1 MSTKKKPRK
10 RKPSTKKRTPK
21 KVKSGGRKA
30 PKYKVDDAK
39 VQRSIQNIFEAEQ
52 ARSVGPKITLEQ
64 LKRQV
69 EAYEDV
75 AKEVLMLDEDK
86 VRASI
91 EIIITK
97 VATSILKENGLSYSV
112 PSRSSNNQKYVAE
125 LDRIVLLGRVTE
137 RVFSNVK
144 ATRKTAITT
153 RILQLVYEICSK
165 RIHVTKRDL
174 FYTDVKLFIKQ
185 DESDNVLDDLAT
197 MVGCTRSSLNVVAS
211 EKGVVLGQIQFKEAG
226 DDIDCTKMG
235 IGGKSIPPFIDRI
248 THIRGTAKFILLV
261 EKDAAF
267 MRLAED
273 RFYNKYHCII
283 ITAKGQPDVATRL
296 FLRKIKDTL
305 KIPVLGLV
313 DSDPYGLKILSVY
326 MTGSKNMSYDSAHLT
341 TPDIKWLGV
350 RPSDLETY
358 NIPEQCRLDMT
369 EHDMRTGRDLMKEEF
384 IIKNPDWLRELELML
399 KMKKK
404 AEIQALSNFGFQYL
418 TEEYLP
424 RKLAEQDWF

>member
-1 MSTKKKPRK
+1 MKKN
-10 RKPSTKKRTPK
+10 TKKRKKSAGEGKKSKKAASKANIYK
-21 KVKSGGRKA
+21 KVNHK
-30 PKYKVDDAK
+30 KVLK
-39 VQRSIQNIFEAEQ
+39 EIEKMFKKERSKENS
-52 ARSVGPKITLEQ
+52 RTVTLEQ
-64 LKRQV
+64 LKREV
-69 EAYEDV
+69 DEYENV
-75 AKEVLMLDEDK
+75 AKEVLMMNEDR
-86 VRASI
+86 VRATI

-97 VATSILKENGLSYSV
+97 VAESILAEQGFSYTV
-112 PSRSSNNQKYVAE
+112 PSRSANNQKYVHE
-125 LDRIVLLGRVTE
+125 LDRIVLLDKVSKRI
-137 RVFSNVK
+137 FSNIK

-153 RILQLVYEICSK
+153 RILQLIYEICSK
-165 RIHVTKRDL
+165 KIHVTKRDL

-185 DESDNVLDDLAT
+185 DESDGVLDDLAT

-211 EKGVVLGQIQFKEAG
+211 EKGVVLGQIKFKEAG

-235 IGGKSIPPFIDRI
+235 IGGKGIPPFIDRI
-248 THIRGTAKFILLV
+248 TNIEGAAKFILLI

-273 RFYNKYHCII
+273 RFYNKYPCII

-296 FLRKIKDTL
+296 FLKKIKTVL

-358 NIPEQCRLDMT
+358 NIPDQCRLDMT
-369 EHDMRTGRDLMKEEF
+369 EHDIRTGKDLLNEEF
-384 IIKNPDWLRELELML
+384 IKKNPDWHRELQLMV

-418 TEEYLP
+418 TEVYLP
-424 RKLAEQDWF
+424 RKLSEQDWF